1 MGSRILADLLVLV
14 HFGFVLFV
22 VAGGA
27 LVLRWPRLALVH
39 VPAAI
44 WGAWIE
50 LSGGVCPL
58 TPWEK
63 ALRRQAGEA
72 VYTGDFV
79 GHYVLPV
86 LYPSGLTRG
95 LQLWL
100 FSRIRAGE
108 RLQMRDFDLRA
119 RDRRVPFSPQR
130 GDLCEI

>member
-50 LSGGVCPL
+50 LSGGICPL

-63 ALRRQAGEA
+63 SLRERAGQAA
-72 VYTGDFV
+72 YAGDFI

-86 LYPSGLTRG
+86 LYPVDLSREVQIWLGLGVLAINLALYTVVVRR
-95 LQLWL
+95 W
-100 FSRIRAGE
+100 A
-108 RLQMRDFDLRA
+108 LR
-119 RDRRVPFSPQR
+119 RKRV
-130 GDLCEI
+130 

>member
-27 LVLRWPRLALVH
+27 LVLRWPRLAFAH
-39 VPAAI
+39 VPAAV

-50 LSGGVCPL
+50 LRGGICPL

-63 ALRRQAGEA
+63 SLRERAGEA
-72 VYTGDFV
+72 IYAGDFI

-86 LYPSGLTRG
+86 LYPVDLSRDVQIWLGLGVLLTNLALYTVVVR
-95 LQLWL
+95 
-100 FSRIRAGE
+100 RRA
-108 RLQMRDFDLRA
+108 LR
-119 RDRRVPFSPQR
+119 RKRV
-130 GDLCEI
+130 

>member
-14 HFGFVLFV
+14 HLGFVLFV

-50 LSGGVCPL
+50 LSGGICPL

-63 ALRRQAGEA
+63 SLRERAGQA
-72 VYTGDFV
+72 VYAGDFI

-86 LYPSGLTRG
+86 LYPVDLSREVQIWLGLGVLVTNLALYTVVVR
-95 LQLWL
+95 
-100 FSRIRAGE
+100 RRA
-108 RLQMRDFDLRA
+108 LR
-119 RDRRVPFSPQR
+119 RKRV
-130 GDLCEI
+130 

>member
-14 HFGFVLFV
+14 HLGFVLFV

-50 LSGGVCPL
+50 LSGGICPL

-63 ALRRQAGEA
+63 SLRERAGQA
-72 VYTGDFV
+72 VYAGDFI

-86 LYPSGLTRG
+86 LYPVDLSREVQIWLGLGVLAINLALYTVVVRRWA
-95 LQLWL
+95 L
-100 FSRIRAGE
+100 
-108 RLQMRDFDLRA
+108 LRK
-119 RDRRVPFSPQR
+119 RV
-130 GDLCEI
+130 

>member
-1 MGSRILADLLVLV
+1 MASRILADLLVLV
-14 HFGFVLFV
+14 HLGFVLFV

-63 ALRRQAGEA
+63 SLRERAGQA
-72 VYTGDFV
+72 VYAGDFI

-86 LYPSGLTRG
+86 LYPVDLSREVQIWLGLGVLAINLALYTVVVRRWA
-95 LQLWL
+95 L
-100 FSRIRAGE
+100 
-108 RLQMRDFDLRA
+108 LRK
-119 RDRRVPFSPQR
+119 RV
-130 GDLCEI
+130 

>member
-1 MGSRILADLLVLV
+1 MGSRILADLLVLA

-50 LSGGVCPL
+50 LSGGICPL

-63 ALRRQAGEA
+63 SLRERAGQE
-72 VYTGDFV
+72 VYAGDFI

-86 LYPSGLTRG
+86 LYPVDLSRQVQIWLGLGVLVTN
-95 LQLWL
+95 LALYTVV
-100 FSRIRAGE
+100 
-108 RLQMRDFDLRA
+108 LRRWA
-119 RDRRVPFSPQR
+119 LPRRRV
-130 GDLCEI
+130 

>member
-1 MGSRILADLLVLV
+1 MASRILADLLVLV
-14 HFGFVLFV
+14 HLGFVLFV

-50 LSGGVCPL
+50 LSGGICPL

-63 ALRRQAGEA
+63 SLRGRAGQA
-72 VYTGDFV
+72 VYAGDFI

-86 LYPSGLTRG
+86 LYPVDLSREVQIWLGLGVLAINLALYTVVVQR
-95 LQLWL
+95 W
-100 FSRIRAGE
+100 A
-108 RLQMRDFDLRA
+108 LR
-119 RDRRVPFSPQR
+119 RKRV
-130 GDLCEI
+130 